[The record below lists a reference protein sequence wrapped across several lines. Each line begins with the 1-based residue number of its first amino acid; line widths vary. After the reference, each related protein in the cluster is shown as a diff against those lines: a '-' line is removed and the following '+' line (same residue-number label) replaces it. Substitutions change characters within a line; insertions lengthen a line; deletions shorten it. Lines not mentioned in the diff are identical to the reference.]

1 MYCNDF
7 VLRRFNHT
15 IVSPIEMDCH
25 YLTGCRLLT
34 IDDAPN
40 NRKKG
45 KWDIGNELGNCGIH
59 SGNENEI
66 ENKE

>member
-1 MYCNDF
+1 MILFCEGSITLLCHLCGC
-7 VLRRFNHT
+7 V
-15 IVSPIEMDCH
+15 DCH

-59 SGNENEI
+59 SGNENKI